1 MPLRRFGSVVAI
13 GAASL
18 LCATAASAQTTGS
31 LAGQVVD
38 SSTQAPVAGA
48 VIIAQGPALQGQQT
62 AVTDSTGS
70 FEISLLPA
78 GVYAVVVQREGYN
91 PFTETGLTVH
101 LDRTIKVKLQLIPD
115 TVQFGVMEI
124 VAQRPVIAATSAQTG
139 QVITREQLDLI
150 PYGRDARD
158 FEAAAISV
166 PGVQRDRYGFQINGS
181 TSPETSVI
189 IDGISVNDP
198 AFGVQGTRLLQDFV
212 QEVDVITGG
221 YQAEYG
227 RSLGG
232 VINAVTKSGGNEFH
246 GSVFANWS
254 PLEAS
259 RKAIGGP
266 YAIALQRAQRYNLD
280 FGAEVGG
287 PIVKDKL
294 WFFVGFAPQFVS
306 TNNRRIIQAQQDDG
320 AGSAVL
326 DKNGNPVVIEVACKN
341 YVQTRTSYQFTGK
354 LTWLLDPDHNLALAL
369 YGNPSKVSG
378 GDPTTPRNVNGNEG
392 VFLYDQSLGSI
403 DGAVRYHGKLFN
415 KSMLVEA
422 TAGFHRQSGSA
433 FSNNIS
439 PTDVGSRTGAQLQ
452 NTPQVIWREQDS
464 LLNPLF
470 DDGTLPDYQQGA
482 AVVSAC
488 TPHANGFNPCPVLTY
503 KTGGAGAIIN
513 STLTRF
519 VQDLKLSN
527 FFELAGHHH
536 FKYGVNLEE
545 DKYDVTKLYTG
556 GQLFLAISGAAPGGG
571 VLYLGRGGFGH
582 SSATNPAVPALEPGS
597 TQPFAFA
604 DSTLR
609 KVTRNLTAAFFAQD
623 TWSILDKVVLDAGLR
638 VEYQHMT
645 PAHDPASV
653 ATTQDNR
660 FTITNVMPRL
670 GLIWDPTGR
679 GLSRIYASFGR
690 FYEYIPLDLADRDLS
705 LEPLVAYATNGGSC
719 SNPKDPRTCAQV
731 GGYGFAGSAIKVD
744 PNLQGQYADE
754 YQLGAEYQIYR
765 DIAVGI
771 GWVHKQIGRVVEDM
785 SVDNG
790 ATYFVSNPGEPGKLG
805 YGGYTPS
812 GQFVIEPRPER
823 KYDAVT
829 LSVNKQFGDN
839 YLLSASY
846 TYSYLRGNYPGLFT
860 ADYGNQ
866 QLDPNATSE
875 YDLVAYLPNR
885 RGRLPGDVPN
895 SFKLNGAYVYEV
907 DAITSVTLGASF
919 DARQGG
925 PSNYLS
931 AGTPVYGAGSVFVL
945 PRGSGPRLP
954 WQTQLNLRAGIA
966 RKLNKDYTLSFSI
979 DAFNVLNRQAATA
992 VDQNYTYQSTF
1003 PIVNGTIKD
1012 LAYLKQTS
1020 GQAVALNRN
1029 FQQPIEYQLP
1039 FSLRV
1044 GARLSF

>member
-1 MPLRRFGSVVAI
+1 MPLRRFGNVLVAA
-13 GAASL
+13 AASL
-18 LCATAASAQTTGS
+18 LCATAASAETTGS
-31 LAGQVVD
+31 LSGQVVD
-38 SSTQAPVAGA
+38 AETQAPVPNA
-48 VIIAQGPALQGQQT
+48 VVVAQGPALQGEQT
-62 AVTDSTGS
+62 VVTDSTGS

-101 LDRTIKVKLQLIPD
+101 IGRTIKVRLQLIPD

-139 QVITREQLDLI
+139 QVITREQLELI
-150 PYGRDARD
+150 PYGRNTRD
-158 FEAAAISV
+158 FEAAAIAV
-166 PGVQRDRYGFQINGS
+166 PGVERDHYGFQINGS
-181 TSPETSVI
+181 TSPETSYI
-189 IDGISVNDP
+189 IDGVSVNDP
-198 AFGVQGTRLLQDFV
+198 AFGTQGTKLLQDFV

-287 PIVKDKL
+287 PIIKDKL

-306 TNNRRIIQAQQDDG
+306 TNNRRIIQAQKDDG

-326 DKNGNPVVIEVACKN
+326 DANGNPVVVEVARKN
-341 YVQTRTSYQFTGK
+341 YAQTTTSYQFTGK
-354 LTWLLDPDHNLALAL
+354 LTWLLNPDHNLALAL

-378 GDPTTPRNVNGNEG
+378 GAPTTPRNVNANEG

-403 DGAVRYHGKLFN
+403 DGALRYQGKLFN

-422 TAGFHRQSGSA
+422 TGGFHRQKGSA

-439 PTDVGSRTGAQLQ
+439 PSNVGSRTGAELQ
-452 NTPQVIWREQDS
+452 NTSQVIWRDQDS

-470 DDGTLPDYQQGA
+470 DDGTLPDYQRGP
-482 AVVSAC
+482 AVVAAC
-488 TPHANGFNPCPVLTY
+488 TPHANGFNPCPVLGY
-503 KTGGAGAIIN
+503 RTGGAGAVID

-519 VQDLKLSN
+519 VQELKLSN
-527 FFELAGHHH
+527 FFELAGHHRL
-536 FKYGVNLEE
+536 KYGVNVEE
-545 DKYDVTKLYTG
+545 DKYDVTKLFTG
-556 GQLFLAISGAAPGGG
+556 GQSFFAINGASPGGG
-571 VLYLGRGGFGH
+571 ILYYGVG
-582 SSATNPAVPALEPGS
+582 
-597 TQPFAFA
+597 FA
-604 DSTLR
+604 DSTVR
-609 KVTRNLTAAFFAQD
+609 KLTRNLTAAFFAQD
-623 TWSILDKVVLDAGLR
+623 SWSILDKVVLDAGVR

-645 PAHDPASV
+645 PAKDQGLLAVTP
-653 ATTQDNR
+653 DNS
-660 FTITNVMPRL
+660 FTITSVMPRL

-679 GLSRIYASFGR
+679 GLSRVYASFGR

-705 LEPLVAYATNGGSC
+705 PDLLVVSRADGGSC
-719 SNPKDPRTCAQV
+719 SNPKDPRTCAKL
-731 GGYGFAGSAIKVD
+731 GGSGFSGSAVTVD

-754 YQLGAEYQIYR
+754 YQVGAEYQIYR
-765 DIAVGI
+765 DISVGVA
-771 GWVHKQIGRVVEDM
+771 WVRKQIGRVVEDM

-790 ATYFVSNPGEPGKLG
+790 ATYFVSNPGERGKLG

-812 GQFVIEPRPER
+812 GQFVIEPPPER
-823 KYDAVT
+823 KYDALTV
-829 LSVNKQFGDN
+829 SVNKQFGEN

-885 RGRLPGDVPN
+885 RGPLPGDVPN
-895 SFKLNGAYVYEV
+895 SFKFNGAYVYEV
-907 DAITSVTLGASF
+907 DASTTVNLGASF

-931 AGTPVYGAGSVFVL
+931 AGNPVYGAGSVFVL

-954 WQTQLNLRAGIA
+954 WQTQLNLRVGIA
-966 RKLNKDYTLSFSI
+966 RKLNKNYTLGFSI
-979 DAFNVLNRQAATA
+979 DAFNVLNRQAATV

-1003 PIVNGTIKD
+1003 PIVNGTVKD

-1020 GQAVALNRN
+1020 GQAVALNKN
-1029 FQQPIEYQLP
+1029 FQQPLDYQLP
-1039 FSLRV
+1039 FSLRL